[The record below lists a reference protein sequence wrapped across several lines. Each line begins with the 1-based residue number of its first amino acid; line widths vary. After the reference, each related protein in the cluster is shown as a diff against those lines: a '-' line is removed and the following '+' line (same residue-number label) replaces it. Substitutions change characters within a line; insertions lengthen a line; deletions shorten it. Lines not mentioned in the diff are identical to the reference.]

1 MGKIDVHDN
10 ILTENLKKKM
20 EIKEICNERWSGSGF
35 YSSLRQSDAKEALT
49 AYSYTVSS
57 ASA

>member
-20 EIKEICNERWSGSGF
+20 EIKEICNERWEWI
-35 YSSLRQSDAKEALT
+35 L
-49 AYSYTVSS
+49 
-57 ASA
+57 